1 MIKFT
6 SKKRKPQLLSIKS
19 KITVCF
25 LILVLLIA
33 VFYGALHLIPIQN
46 RSLSG
51 KTPTDIENSIWISE
65 ESSYFEVADSQN
77 CNGALIIDGVKLPV
91 LYRFTNYNYVELYDN
106 SLPKECRDLGY
117 AICTC
122 KGETAKLDIHLNNGR
137 KMQLM
142 FKKQDQR

>member
-6 SKKRKPQLLSIKS
+6 SKKRKPQWLSIKS

-51 KTPTDIENSIWISE
+51 KSPTDIENSIWISE
-65 ESSYFEVADSQN
+65 ELSYFEVEDSKN
-77 CNGALIIDGVKLPV
+77 CNGVLIIDGVKV
-91 LYRFTNYNYVELYDN
+91 STLYRFTNYNYVELYDN
-106 SLPKECRDLGY
+106 TVPKECRDLGY
-117 AICTC
+117 ATCTC
-122 KGETAKLDIHLNNGR
+122 DGKTAKLEIHLNNGK
-137 KMQLM
+137 KMQLT